1 MSIRLE
7 NGTSPMPMLYE
18 DGPETDAADT
28 VNNATAAAAAAALR
42 RRTGEQP
49 GRLAMLPS
57 LGSLHSLSNPSFS
70 SSGSIQIL
78 DSACGVPLQVVGED
92 SEVMGAATAAAG
104 IGTNQLGH
112 ELRER
117 RMADSG
123 ADESNQS
130 MAGQPV
136 AVPRPMSTSTAA
148 ATLKLQPS
156 STSMEQR
163 RSDMN
168 LLRTRRRQWLEDQA
182 RQIEMEEHGQ
192 HRLVGEVGGEPASA
206 DFVQHP
212 SEVAEAAA
220 QTAARYFGSPLPMS
234 ASGGSDDGS
243 NARSNT
249 GRSSEM
255 DSAGHFRHR
264 SISITGINLP
274 SPQSQR
280 FILNMPLPTEG
291 IDDACHQD
299 AAAMNGGQG
308 QAWPQTKDERGLVHE
323 SEVDY
328 AIGGGADVCMEA
340 NAKEEEDD
348 DDDESTVVM
357 DCGDVDNNESFPERT
372 DNALASKED
381 RPQDLPPVL
390 QYPAI
395 NLRRRS
401 DNGLPSDD
409 VYPISRENIGMP
421 STRSSDSLF
430 DSMYRRSSD
439 GGPGVAND
447 LGEDFVMPCRPRS
460 SEPRFASHFQGHGLR
475 PKMASEAASTFKPA
489 PPKAPTRTVGCTVS
503 GLAPPPPPIYGQAES
518 AKPGKPEIPSQN
530 KSSSQHLV
538 ALKQPLLFDSDELST
553 RNTEQGDKQSER
565 IGSDMQM
572 EAMLG
577 LVTFDGGEDG
587 GVEVSLPPHLSAD
600 GFDSLREGGPCS
612 IPTAAGGTI
621 ASRRPRPA
629 NVSTFDRSNSVVD
642 EARGGDPFGGSADV
656 ATASGS
662 AAFFTPPH
670 VKTKVKFSAAV
681 HGSNGEEDAPSS
693 FRNSGMGVGSPP
705 LALPVG
711 WPGRPLPL
719 QKQPNTSSFGRSASV
734 GGVYASPEQNT
745 SSGQHFR
752 TPGETAP
759 QGKASADGRGAKNF
773 QSTLARG
780 QQQCSN
786 QLYDDFR
793 PRLPSLASPMA
804 MEEDIDRP
812 MKE

>member
-7 NGTSPMPMLYE
+7 NGTSPMPMLCE
-18 DGPETDAADT
+18 DGAGETDAAGPADSAAA
-28 VNNATAAAAAAALR
+28 ATAASLR

-78 DSACGVPLQVVGED
+78 DSACGVPLQAVGED
-92 SEVMGAATAAAG
+92 SELMSAATAAAG

-117 RMADSG
+117 HMADSG
-123 ADESNQS
+123 ADESAHS
-130 MAGQPV
+130 MSEPSV
-136 AVPRPMSTSTAA
+136 PVPRPTSTSTA

-163 RSDMN
+163 RSHMN

-192 HRLVGEVGGEPASA
+192 HRLVGEVGGAPACA

-220 QTAARYFGSPLPMS
+220 QTAARYFGAPLPMS
-234 ASGGSDDGS
+234 ASGGGGDGGDGCS
-243 NARSNT
+243 T
-249 GRSSEM
+249 GTDTGPNCEM

-274 SPQSQR
+274 SPLSQR

-291 IDDACHQD
+291 IDDHQD
-299 AAAMNGGQG
+299 AAAMNEGQG

-328 AIGGGADVCMEA
+328 AIGDGADVCMEA

-348 DDDESTVVM
+348 DDDESTVIM
-357 DCGDVDNNESFPERT
+357 DCGGVDNNERLPERGI
-372 DNALASKED
+372 DNALTSKED
-381 RPQDLPPVL
+381 RPQDLPPVFK

-401 DNGLPSDD
+401 DDGLPADD
-409 VYPISRENIGMP
+409 VYPISRESIGIP

-439 GGPGVAND
+439 CGPGVAND
-447 LGEDFVMPCRPRS
+447 LEEDFVMPCRPRS
-460 SEPRFASHFQGHGLR
+460 SEPRFTTHFQGHGLR

-489 PPKAPTRTVGCTVS
+489 APKAPTRTVGRTVS
-503 GLAPPPPPIYGQAES
+503 GLAPPPPPIYGQAEL
-518 AKPGKPEIPSQN
+518 AKPEKSSKPSQN
-530 KSSSQHLV
+530 KPSSEHLV
-538 ALKQPLLFDSDELST
+538 TLKQPLLCDSDETPT
-553 RNTEQGDKQSER
+553 RNSKRGGKHPER

-572 EAMLG
+572 EAMIG
-577 LVTFDGGEDG
+577 LVSFDGEDG

-600 GFDSLREGGPCS
+600 GFDSLRKDGPHS
-612 IPTAAGGTI
+612 VPTAAGGTI
-621 ASRRPRPA
+621 PSRRPRPA

-656 ATASGS
+656 ATTAGGT
-662 AAFFTPPH
+662 AFFTPPH
-670 VKTKVKFSAAV
+670 VKTKVKFSATV
-681 HGSNGEEDAPSS
+681 HGSKGEENAPPSS
-693 FRNSGMGVGSPP
+693 RNSGMGGGSPP

-711 WPGRPLPL
+711 WSGRPLPL

-734 GGVYASPEQNT
+734 GGVYASPEQNA

-752 TPGETAP
+752 TPGATAS
-759 QGKASADGRGAKNF
+759 QRKASADGRGAKNF

-786 QLYDDFR
+786 QLYGDFR

-804 MEEDIDRP
+804 MEEDD
-812 MKE
+812 